1 MPDIRCAP
9 RADLG
14 LRVPARHIDALAAA
28 CIALAYA
35 IALSAGSAQAQTPL
49 AAESPGLVEGMPLPR
64 ENAETGADTA
74 IPESSDAA
82 TESGAPAVEL
92 LAPTETTV
100 RPGTLDRVHG
110 AISTGI
116 LATAEWLD
124 SFFDDPRFAAEENRT
139 RLKVGADYFLERGSG
154 PDFSAP
160 VSARLRLPHLENK
173 ARLVVVGTPQQ
184 DVDGRTPIEGTAA
197 TRLPGAQDNNV
208 TTALDYFF
216 WQTDRH
222 NLATRVGIRF
232 REGEPETFI
241 QPRYRY
247 LLPLDPWAF
256 RFTQEFR
263 WWTEFGWEE
272 TTTVDFERSIG
283 ETLFFRTSAQGAWS
297 EQEDGYF
304 YSLSFVLRQ
313 PLSARRVL
321 QYEWIN
327 SFQTHPANQ
336 LQEVLAV
343 VRYRQRFW
351 RDWMFYEIAPQA
363 SFRRERDFDVA
374 PGILFRLEMIF
385 GWYEGDGV

>member
-1 MPDIRCAP
+1 MALACLTA
-9 RADLG
+9 LG
-14 LRVPARHIDALAAA
+14 LGSARAETALAAE
-28 CIALAYA
+28 
-35 IALSAGSAQAQTPL
+35 P
-49 AAESPGLVEGMPLPR
+49 PGLIEEPPPHGESAENRKDASTSEPR
-64 ENAETGADTA
+64 DTPTEPVP
-74 IPESSDAA
+74 PE
-82 TESGAPAVEL
+82 VEL
-92 LAPTETTV
+92 LAPTEATQ
-100 RPGTLDRVHG
+100 RPGTIDRVHG

-139 RLKVGADYFLERGSG
+139 RVKLGADYFLERGSG
-154 PDFSAP
+154 PDFNVP
-160 VSARLRLPHLENK
+160 VSARLRLPQLENK
-173 ARLVVVGTPQQ
+173 ARLVVVGTPDQ
-184 DVDGRTPIEGTAA
+184 DVEGRTPTEGTAA
-197 TRLPGAQDNNV
+197 SRLPGTQDNAV
-208 TTALDYFF
+208 TAAVDYFF

-222 NLATRVGIRF
+222 NFATRVGVRF
-232 REGEPETFI
+232 REGVPETFV

-247 LLPLDPWAF
+247 LLPLDPWAL

-272 TTTVDFERSIG
+272 TTTLDLERPIG
-283 ETLFFRTSAQGAWS
+283 EGLFFRATAQGAWS

-313 PLSARRVL
+313 PLSPRRVL

-327 SFQTHPANQ
+327 SFQTHPAHQ

-351 RDWMFYEIAPQA
+351 RDWMFYEVAPQA

-374 PGILFRLEMIF
+374 PGILFRLEMFF
-385 GWYEGDGV
+385 GWYEGDGA

>member
-1 MPDIRCAP
+1 M
-9 RADLG
+9 
-14 LRVPARHIDALAAA
+14 A

-49 AAESPGLVEGMPLPR
+49 AAESAGLVEEPR
-64 ENAETGADTA
+64 PQGEDGKTGKDVSTSG
-74 IPESSDAA
+74 PGDAA
-82 TESGAPAVEL
+82 TESGPPEAEL
-92 LAPTETTV
+92 LAPTETAV

-139 RLKVGADYFLERGSG
+139 RVKVGADYFLERGSG

-160 VSARLRLPHLENK
+160 ISARLRLPHLENK

-222 NLATRVGIRF
+222 NFATRVGVRV

-247 LLPLDPWAF
+247 LLSLDSWAF

-272 TTTVDFERSIG
+272 TTTIDVERPLG

-313 PLSARRVL
+313 PLSARRVF

-327 SFQTHPANQ
+327 SFQTQPAHQ

-343 VRYRQRFW
+343 VRYRQRLW

-385 GWYEGDGV
+385 GRYEGDGV